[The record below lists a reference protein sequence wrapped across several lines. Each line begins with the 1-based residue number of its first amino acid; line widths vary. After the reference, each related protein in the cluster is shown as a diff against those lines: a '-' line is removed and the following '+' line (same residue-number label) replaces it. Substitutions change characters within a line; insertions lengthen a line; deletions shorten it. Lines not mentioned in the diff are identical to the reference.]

1 MSTTVW
7 ITVAGLI
14 ATTFAIK
21 AIGPLLFGGRGLP
34 GTLARVIPKL
44 PSALLAALVLTET
57 VDGPHRS
64 VVIDAR
70 SAGLVMAAIALALR
84 VPLIGVVLLAAG
96 ATALLRAI
104 GG

>member
-1 MSTTVW
+1 MSATVW
-7 ITVAGLI
+7 ITVSGMI
-14 ATTFAIK
+14 VTTVAIK
-21 AIGPLLFGGRGLP
+21 AVGPLLFGGRELP
-34 GTLARVIPKL
+34 GLLARIIPRL

-57 VDGPHRS
+57 VDGPHRT

-70 SAGLVMAAIALALR
+70 SAGLGVAAIALALR

-104 GG
+104 G

>member
-1 MSTTVW
+1 MTAAVW

-14 ATTFAIK
+14 VTTAAIK
-21 AIGPLLFGGRGLP
+21 AVGPLLFGGRSLTRP
-34 GTLARVIPKL
+34 LARIIPRL

-70 SAGLVMAAIALALR
+70 SAGLAVAAVALALR
-84 VPLIGVVLLAAG
+84 APLIGVVLLAAA
-96 ATALLRAI
+96 ATALLRALS
-104 GG
+104 

>member
-1 MSTTVW
+1 MSSTVW
-7 ITVAGLI
+7 ITVGGLI
-14 ATTFAIK
+14 VTTAAIK
-21 AIGPLLFGGRGLP
+21 AIGPLLFGARALP
-34 GTLARVIPKL
+34 ESLARIIPRL

-70 SAGLVMAAIALALR
+70 SAGLAVAAIALALR
-84 VPLIGVVLLAAG
+84 LPLIGVVVLAAA

-104 GG
+104 S

>member
-1 MSTTVW
+1 MSAAVW
-7 ITVAGLI
+7 ITVAGLVL
-14 ATTFAIK
+14 TTVAIK
-21 AIGPLLFGGRGLP
+21 AIGPLLFGGRQLP
-34 GTLARVIPKL
+34 GPLARIIPRL

-70 SAGLVMAAIALALR
+70 SGGLAVAAIALALR
-84 VPLIGVVLLAAG
+84 VPLIGVVVLAAG

-104 GG
+104 G

>member
-1 MSTTVW
+1 MNAAVWISVTGLIVTTV
-7 ITVAGLI
+7 
-14 ATTFAIK
+14 AIK
-21 AIGPLLFGGRGLP
+21 AIGPLLFGGRDLP
-34 GTLARVIPKL
+34 GPLAQIIPKL

-70 SAGLVMAAIALALR
+70 SAGLAVAAIALVLR

-104 GG
+104 S

>member
-1 MSTTVW
+1 MTPTVW

-14 ATTFAIK
+14 VTTAAIK
-21 AIGPLLFGGRGLP
+21 ALGPVVFGGRALP
-34 GTLARVIPKL
+34 GMLARIIPRL

-70 SAGLVMAAIALALR
+70 SGGLVVAGIALALR
-84 VPLIGVVLLAAG
+84 VPLIGVVVLAAA
-96 ATALLRAI
+96 ATAVLRTI
-104 GG
+104 G